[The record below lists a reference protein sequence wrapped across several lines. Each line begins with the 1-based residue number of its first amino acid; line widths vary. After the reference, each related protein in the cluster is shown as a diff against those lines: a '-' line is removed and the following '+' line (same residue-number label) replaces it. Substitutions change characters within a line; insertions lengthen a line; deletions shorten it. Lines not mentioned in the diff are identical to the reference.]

1 MVTFAKLAMLSKMDF
16 YQYIFSILGSCQGV
30 GDTAASA
37 MASRINELTKPD
49 YDIVQLRITAMIV
62 KAVMS
67 TSSHVRYVSV

>member
-1 MVTFAKLAMLSKMDF
+1 MVTFAMLEMLSKVDF
-16 YQYIFSILGSCQGV
+16 YQFICLFLKPCQGV